1 MLGIVSQV
9 RPTESKQQLFG
20 LLKQPEC
27 LSFPK
32 QQPAWFHPPPERK
45 RHFKFDNSDI
55 IMRYHSGFIK
65 EEEVKIETI
74 SLMRRCFDAENVE
87 YLLSNVA
94 GIKMDP
100 FLYHLAIERF
110 ERAGSFEKSIQAFEQ
125 MRASGICPNKFTLR
139 FMLSACE
146 NAPSLDKD
154 KKLIFIKGI
163 FLQMCELHV
172 EFDVGSFFSLIDF
185 CKSMGNWR
193 AGLWFLRKG
202 VDFSIFLKDLGLKTK
217 GPQNFV
223 LNFHEGHMESH
234 PRVIDPQ
241 DFSHEKG
248 VSLNMAELVLLHH
261 INQFKTMGISTLKL
275 RLIVGYHGRQILKTG
290 LKSFIEGRFFSSEF
304 SSAFDYFVVPDSK
317 NPGVLILKM
326 SRKDAPLLNSKE

>member
-1 MLGIVSQV
+1 MLGRVSQV
-9 RPTESKQQLFG
+9 RPMESKQQFFG
-20 LLKQPEC
+20 IVKQPEC
-27 LSFPK
+27 LSFPR
-32 QQPAWFHPPPERK
+32 QQPSLFNPPPTERK

-65 EEEVKIETI
+65 EEEVKTKTI

-87 YLLSNVA
+87 HLLSNVA

-100 FLYHLAIERF
+100 FLYHIAIERF
-110 ERAGSFEKSIQAFEQ
+110 ERVGSFEKSIQAFEQ
-125 MRASGICPNKFTLR
+125 MQASGICPNKFTLN

-154 KKLIFIKGI
+154 KKLIFIKKI

-193 AGLWFLRKG
+193 AGLWFLRRG
-202 VDFSIFLKDLGLKTK
+202 VDCGIFLKDLGLKTK

-223 LNFHEGHMESH
+223 LNFHEGDMESH
-234 PRVIDPQ
+234 PIDLEDQ
-241 DFSHEKG
+241 FHEKG

-326 SRKDAPLLNSKE
+326 SRKDAPLLNPKA